1 MFNFLQKKDPVSDK
15 ASSVRLTIEV
25 HTDKRT
31 GGSKDLPLLIGTPE
45 MPAKL
50 GASIT
55 LELDEDHSG
64 NEVKIEF
71 KALTTTVTDGNTLQT
86 STTMEIQSTQRD
98 INFLFCFLWILVRMD
113 ATKTLT
119 TEEPFKINRWKLPVT
134 TPTPGIIAKGTY
146 TKYVEVDL
154 NPSWP
159 SSCSHHTGWVKYA
172 ITVQYK
178 ASGYMCEYTA
188 SEEVQEIWVLN
199 SVHVPSGPIL
209 TVDNAVKNK
218 SLQMQMSI
226 PSATIALG
234 QVVPVTIRLAPFL
247 ANSKYAGQEPVILWA
262 SCKINETRMIRARGI
277 NLADGIESVD
287 EVLNTP
293 LNTQWPKDN
302 NGWEHTVH
310 VTMPSYPVMATDMA
324 TKFLDISHNLV
335 VTLKLKASTE
345 WDIHAEECRFQR
357 KLLLRV
363 STTK

>member
-71 KALTTTVTDGNTLQT
+71 KALTTTVTD
-86 STTMEIQSTQRD
+86 
-98 INFLFCFLWILVRMD
+98 VRMD

-218 SLQMQMSI
+218 SLPMQMSI

-345 WDIHAEECRFQR
+345 WDIHAEECRFQLPIEVVGAQLTL
-357 KLLLRV
+357 KN
-363 STTK
+363 